1 MRRAAKV
8 DTTAKELTTLA
19 RKLGAQVL
27 LLNGVIDA
35 NIYYRGQL
43 HAVDF
48 KSPKGHLTPA
58 QQRLVI
64 DGFPLKF
71 VSSEQQ
77 LKELLGL

>member
-8 DTTAKELTTLA
+8 DSTSKALTALA
-19 RKLGAQVL
+19 RQLGAQVL
-27 LLNGVIDA
+27 LINGVM
-35 NIYYRGQL
+35 
-43 HAVDF
+43 DF

-71 VSSEQQ
+71 VSNEAQ
-77 LKELLGL
+77 LKELLGV

>member
-8 DTTAKELTTLA
+8 DSTSKALTALA
-19 RKLGAQVL
+19 RQLGAQVL
-27 LLNGVIDA
+27 LINGVIDA
-35 NIYYRGQL
+35 VVYYRGIT
-43 HAVDF
+43 HVVDF

-71 VSSEQQ
+71 VSNEAQ
-77 LKELLGL
+77 LKELLGV